1 MNRTSL
7 TELQRATL
15 RWARTVAPAVA
26 AAGIV
31 MSVAACEVE
40 WGGIQV
46 KAGEPEYERP
56 ASLDA
61 VPDSAARLE
70 PLALPTGPILFH
82 VRRLDAAGRATIEP
96 IAELVGGE
104 LQPVGP
110 QRTERADDYTA
121 AFVDR
126 YYETDQ
132 AYILFRDQ
140 SRVGTFYVSGASVVG
155 SGICAVIG
163 AEGQLELRPETDT
176 LSEFLAWPTGVRSS
190 VGDLE
195 VPGYREDMIALSQVL
210 ARRGVTDAGVPGA
223 WRLQAPADFRALTVG
238 TGQLGFA
245 ATYIVGDSLGSGSP
259 ADSAG
264 VVFMVADY
272 SPAVGYF
279 PLYVVAAWYGPGD
292 KRALRWLD
300 AADLVGDENPEWL
313 LRAYGDAGSWYEVVG
328 EANGDTTVVWS
339 SRQPICDAR
348 ESTGQAVQGGG

>member
-1 MNRTSL
+1 
-7 TELQRATL
+7 
-15 RWARTVAPAVA
+15 
-26 AAGIV
+26 
-31 MSVAACEVE
+31 MSFAACEVE
-40 WGGIQV
+40 WGGIDV

-82 VRRLDAAGRATIEP
+82 VRRLDAVGRATIEP
-96 IAELVGGE
+96 IAELVDGE

-110 QRTERADDYTA
+110 QRTERADEYTA

-126 YYETDQ
+126 YYEADQ
-132 AYILFRDQ
+132 AYVLFRDQ
-140 SRVGTFYVSGASVVG
+140 SRVGTFYVSDAAVIG
-155 SGICAVIG
+155 SGICVVIG
-163 AEGQLELRPETDT
+163 AEGQLELRPQTDT
-176 LSEFLAWPTGVRSS
+176 LSEFLAWPVGIRSGGGS
-190 VGDLE
+190 LE
-195 VPGYREDMIALSQVL
+195 VPGTREDMIGLSQVL

-223 WRLQAPADFRALTVG
+223 WRWQAPADFRSLVGG
-238 TGQLGFA
+238 TGQFGFA

-264 VVFMVADY
+264 MVFIVADY
-272 SPAVGYF
+272 SPSIGYF
-279 PLYVVAAWYGPGD
+279 SLYSVASWYGPGD
-292 KRALRWLD
+292 KRTLRWLD
-300 AADLVGDENPEWL
+300 SADLVGDANPEWL

-348 ESTGQAVQGGG
+348 ESTG

>member
-1 MNRTSL
+1 MNKTSL
-7 TELQRATL
+7 TELQRATV
-15 RWARTVAPAVA
+15 RWGRAAA

-31 MSVAACEVE
+31 MSFAACEVE

-61 VPDSAARLE
+61 TPDSAARLE
-70 PLALPTGPILFH
+70 PLAMPTGPNLFH
-82 VRRLDAAGRATIEP
+82 VQRVDAAGRATIEP
-96 IAELVGGE
+96 IAELVSGE

-110 QRTERADDYTA
+110 QRTERADDYTE

-126 YYETDQ
+126 YYEKDQ
-132 AYILFRDQ
+132 AYVLFREQ
-140 SRVGTFYVSGASVVG
+140 SRVGTFYVTDASVVG

-176 LSEFLAWPTGVRSS
+176 LSEFLAWPAGVRAS
-190 VGDLE
+190 VGSLE
-195 VPGYREDMIALSQVL
+195 FPGYREDMIGLSQVL
-210 ARRGVTDAGVPGA
+210 ARRGVSDAGVPGA
-223 WRLQAPADFRALTVG
+223 WRLQAPADFRALAVG

-245 ATYIVGDSLGSGSP
+245 ATYIVGDTLDLGSP

-264 VVFMVADY
+264 MVFVVADY

-279 PLYVVAAWYGPGD
+279 PLFEVTSWYGPGD
-292 KRALRWLD
+292 KRVLRWLD
-300 AADLVGDENPEWL
+300 SADLVGDANSEWL

-348 ESTGQAVQGGG
+348 ESTG

>member
-1 MNRTSL
+1 
-7 TELQRATL
+7 
-15 RWARTVAPAVA
+15 
-26 AAGIV
+26 
-31 MSVAACEVE
+31 MSFAACEVE

-46 KAGEPEYERP
+46 QAGEPEYEKP

-61 VPDSAARLE
+61 APDSVARLE
-70 PLALPTGPILFH
+70 PLAMPTGPILFH
-82 VRRLDAAGRATIEP
+82 VRRVDATGRGSIEP

-110 QRTERADDYTA
+110 QRSERADEYTA

-132 AYILFRDQ
+132 AYLLFRDQ
-140 SRVGTFYVSGASVVG
+140 SRVGTFYVTGPDVVG

-163 AEGQLELRPETDT
+163 AQGQLELRPQTDT
-176 LSEFLAWPTGVRSS
+176 LSEFLAWP
-190 VGDLE
+190 VGIRPSGGSLV
-195 VPGYREDMIALSQVL
+195 VPGSREDMIGLSQVL

-223 WRLQAPADFRALTVG
+223 WRWQEPADFRALNVG

-259 ADSAG
+259 EDSAG
-264 VVFMVADY
+264 MVFVVADY

-279 PLYVVAAWYGPGD
+279 PLYTVAAWYGPGD

-300 AADLVGDENPEWL
+300 SVDLLGDEETEWL

-328 EANGDTTVVWS
+328 EANGDTAVVWS
-339 SRQPICDAR
+339 SRKPICDAR
-348 ESTGQAVQGGG
+348 ESTG